1 MTRRA
6 AGSRAVADAITDPGR
21 RNLTYPTFPQGTKT
35 MGGSRWSSLRLT
47 NAALGESTS
56 LFAAGR
62 LLEGCSTGRPA
73 SKLQMRRL
81 LDAQKRL
88 GGAVRRSEIM
98 VLADYVD
105 EALRGLTDIGPESW
119 AALSVQEKRGIMD
132 VVIDRVIV
140 YPKDQPNNRWAPPHK
155 IKVFWR

>member
-1 MTRRA
+1 
-6 AGSRAVADAITDPGR
+6 
-21 RNLTYPTFPQGTKT
+21 
-35 MGGSRWSSLRLT
+35 
-47 NAALGESTS
+47 
-56 LFAAGR
+56 
-62 LLEGCSTGRPA
+62 
-73 SKLQMRRL
+73 
-81 LDAQKRL
+81 
-88 GGAVRRSEIM
+88 M